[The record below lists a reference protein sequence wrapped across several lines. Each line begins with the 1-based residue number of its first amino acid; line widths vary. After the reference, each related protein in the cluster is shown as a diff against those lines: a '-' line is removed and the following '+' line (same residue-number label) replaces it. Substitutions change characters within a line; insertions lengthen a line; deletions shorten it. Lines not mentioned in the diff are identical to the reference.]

1 MADTE
6 TIREVA
12 QALARLDA
20 LPCEDHGRRIE
31 RHEERL
37 TSMEATM
44 ASVTTDL
51 KWAVRSGSAI
61 GSLVGG
67 LVSAVVAGLLVWMLT
82 KGGVP

>member
-37 TSMEATM
+37 TSMEAT
-44 ASVTTDL
+44 L